1 MVLRALDLDCLLH
14 MYSDDGSAFED
25 LLVLSE
31 TLVSTTC
38 QTNGR
43 SLTSRLPVVLTVFMV
58 SIVTWIQSCSW
69 SARRRSWSHGNRWMI
84 V

>member
-14 MYSDDGSAFED
+14 MYSDDGSAVED

-31 TLVSTTC
+31 TLVSAPC

-43 SLTSRLPVVLTVFMV
+43 
-58 SIVTWIQSCSW
+58 
-69 SARRRSWSHGNRWMI
+69 
-84 V
+84 